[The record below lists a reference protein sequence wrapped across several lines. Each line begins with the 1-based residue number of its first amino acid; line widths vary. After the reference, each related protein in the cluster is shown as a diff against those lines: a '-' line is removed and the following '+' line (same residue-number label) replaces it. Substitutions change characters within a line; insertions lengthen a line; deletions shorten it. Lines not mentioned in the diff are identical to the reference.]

1 MGFWNSDLNGGI
13 ARKGESDFVWGDTFA
28 DIIDAAL
35 IEIKAEFEVVV
46 GRPATDE
53 DIRRGLS
60 FAIGEYLRPVNGRFA
75 CFQQKNSE
83 EEE

>member
-1 MGFWNSDLNGGI
+1 MHPTATVFWFEKGKYYKI
-13 ARKGESDFVWGDTFA
+13 AEN
-28 DIIDAAL
+28 
-35 IEIKAEFEVVV
+35 EIKAEFEVIV

-60 FAIGEYLRPVNGRFA
+60 FAIGGYLRPVNE
-75 CFQQKNSE
+75 NSE

>member
-13 ARKGESDFVWGDTFA
+13 ARKGESDCVWGDTFA

-60 FAIGEYLRPVNGRFA
+60 FAIGEYLRPVNE
-75 CFQQKNSE
+75 NSE